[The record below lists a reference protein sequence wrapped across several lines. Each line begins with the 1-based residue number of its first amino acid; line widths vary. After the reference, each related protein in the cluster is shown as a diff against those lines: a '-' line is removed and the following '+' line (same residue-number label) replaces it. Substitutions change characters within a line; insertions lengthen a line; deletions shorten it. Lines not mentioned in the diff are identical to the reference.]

1 ERKKVAETKEE
12 NYYRVERWYGK
23 FHRSME
29 LPTLVDGEK
38 VQATYESGV
47 LKIVMPKR
55 PEVKPKQIQVKVS

>member
-1 ERKKVAETKEE
+1 
-12 NYYRVERWYGK
+12 
-23 FHRSME
+23 ME

-47 LKIVMPKR
+47 LKVIMPKR